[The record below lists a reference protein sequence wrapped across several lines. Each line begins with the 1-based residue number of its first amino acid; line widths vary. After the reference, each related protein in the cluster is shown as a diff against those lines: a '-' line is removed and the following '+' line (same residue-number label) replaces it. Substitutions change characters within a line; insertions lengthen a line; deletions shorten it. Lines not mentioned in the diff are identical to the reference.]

1 MGEKR
6 GKVKITQEKHN
17 LISFLKKA
25 ENSGVYAVES
35 LVAGV
40 AYVCA
45 DDEFAIATCNGHIR
59 MPRED
64 ARSIDRQIQ
73 AVRRPA
79 IAMSKFHLLTSKERA
94 VGTFFYF

>member
-1 MGEKR
+1 MGGKR
-6 GKVKITQEKHN
+6 ARVSITQEEHN
-17 LISFLKKA
+17 LTPLLNKA

-45 DDEFAIATCNGHIR
+45 DDEFAIATSNGHIR

-64 ARSIDRQIQ
+64 ARSIAQEI
-73 AVRRPA
+73 
-79 IAMSKFHLLTSKERA
+79 
-94 VGTFFYF
+94 VGICNDLDYIKNWKRGEQ

>member
-1 MGEKR
+1 MGGKR
-6 GKVKITQEKHN
+6 ARVKITQEEHN

-64 ARSIDRQIQ
+64 ARSIAQEI
-73 AVRRPA
+73 
-79 IAMSKFHLLTSKERA
+79 
-94 VGTFFYF
+94 VGICNDLDYIKNWKRGEQ